1 MYLRLARQP
10 PPLPPTSPLT
20 RTLATVLFAALPLR
34 AQAPAVVQTYCS
46 ECHTGADAEQGFD
59 IERVFAAADPAAA
72 TLALTRLRSHTMPP
86 PDADAPP
93 DATARTALTLAFA
106 ALVPA
111 DPEARIAVARP
122 LSRRQFERSVA
133 DLTGIA
139 WNGTDR
145 LPDLA
150 RSHGFDTLGG
160 TGPMTPLLFETY
172 REAALEIATAMVAD
186 PTATARA
193 FAADQPL
200 AASLQPFLRRAF
212 RRPPSYE
219 ELASRVAL
227 FHRLQR
233 DGMTSAVAHQAVLQ
247 SVLTAPAFLLRLEA
261 GQPAAPHLLSPHELA
276 VRLAYLLTSAP
287 PDATLQTLADH
298 GELMQPAVVAA
309 QALRLLASDDGQTLA
324 EEFFGQWLRL
334 RDVLQANADFRRYPE
349 IWNQQLRPSFL
360 EEAMQFVRDLMRAD
374 RSVLLLLDADYAWVD
389 GTLAKHYGLP
399 PVEGPEFRRVTLP
412 DRRRGGLLGMG
423 AVLMVTSHTLRTSPV
438 LRGRWI
444 LDQLLDAPTPP
455 PPPGAGT
462 LPPDDVPIDQL
473 SLRQR
478 LERHRHERRC
488 ASCHAQLDPLGFA
501 LENFD
506 VLGKWRTELHGQP
519 IDARGELAGGA
530 VLDGPI
536 ALKDELLRR
545 SADFVRA
552 MVGRLMTYAV
562 GRPMLPADEPELARI
577 TAAVIAEDNRF
588 STLLRQVV
596 TSPLFMT
603 RDPGGPQ

>member
-1 MYLRLARQP
+1 LPLSSPLARP
-10 PPLPPTSPLT
+10 
-20 RTLATVLFAALPLR
+20 LATTLLAALSLP
-34 AQAPAVVQTYCS
+34 AQVPAVVQTHCG
-46 ECHTGADAEQGFD
+46 ECHTGTDAEGKFD
-59 IERVFAAADPAAA
+59 LERTFAHRDPTTA

-86 PDADAPP
+86 PDVDSPP
-93 DATARTALTLAFA
+93 DAPTRTALTLAFA

-111 DPEARIAVARP
+111 DPSARIAAARP
-122 LSRRQFERSVA
+122 LSRRQFERTVA
-133 DLTGIA
+133 DLTGIR

-145 LPDLA
+145 LPELA
-150 RSHGFDTLGG
+150 RSHGFDTMGG
-160 TGPMTPLLFETY
+160 TGPMTPMLFEVHG
-172 REAALEIATAMVAD
+172 EAALEISTAMLAD

-200 AASLQPFLRRAF
+200 AATLPSFLRTAF
-212 RRPPSYE
+212 RRPPSYD

-227 FHRLQR
+227 FHRLRQNGQPETIAR
-233 DGMTSAVAHQAVLQ
+233 QAVLQ

-261 GQPAAPHLLSPHELA
+261 GRADASHLLTDHELA
-276 VRLAYLLTSAP
+276 TRLAYLLTSAP
-287 PDATLQTLADH
+287 PDATLRELADRGELGRPEVLAAQARRLLAEDDGKTLAD
-298 GELMQPAVVAA
+298 
-309 QALRLLASDDGQTLA
+309 D
-324 EEFFGQWLRL
+324 FFGQWLRL
-334 RDVLQANADFRRYPE
+334 RDVLQSNADFRRYPE

-360 EEAMQFVRDLMRAD
+360 AEAMHFVRDLMREN
-374 RSVLLLLDADYAWVD
+374 RSVLLLLDADFTWVD
-389 GTLAKHYGLP
+389 ATLAKHYGLP
-399 PVEGPEFRRVTLP
+399 PVDGKEFRRVTLP

-462 LPPDDVPIDQL
+462 LPPDDVPVDKL

-501 LENFD
+501 LENYD
-506 VLGKWRTELHGQP
+506 VIGRWRTELHGQP

-545 SADFVRA
+545 APDFVRA
-552 MVGRLMTYAV
+552 MTGRLMAYAV

-577 TAAVIAEDNRF
+577 TAVVIANDHRF
-588 STLLRQVV
+588 ATMLTEVV
-596 TSPLFMT
+596 RSPLFLT
-603 RDPGGPQ
+603 RDPGGPR